1 MSNVVNES
9 NYDADVPPILSQ
21 VIERLGSGV
30 GRVGISGLKGSSPS
44 FLLSLLRRKVDK
56 HFLLITPTVRE
67 AEECYQEL
75 LFFLGD
81 ALGLRCGS
89 EKEKLVYL
97 YPSGEE
103 IPFEN
108 LSRNPELT
116 SQRIEVL
123 HHLLRGGKRLVVV
136 SPLQAVVKKI
146 IPRSILKK
154 YTRQLKVG
162 EERER
167 EELTSLFVKSGYLKV
182 SLVED
187 RGDYGVR
194 GSIVD
199 IFPPGYSAPLR
210 IEFYG
215 DMIESIRQFEVP
227 SQRSFG
233 ELSEVWITPVCE
245 AILEEEDLPQI
256 AERIKEQAGQA
267 LLPLHLAGELI
278 ESLRQFQVH
287 AETECFFPYLYPR
300 LETLFDYLP
309 LKSCIYL
316 KDSEEIQRAH
326 EDVEVHAE
334 ERYEQRREQMKFTP
348 RVADCYLSTAE
359 RKALLSSFHT
369 VYLDKMNTSLPEQ
382 EVISLATCSN
392 EDIRQELINVTSP
405 QGMLSPLVERIQEW
419 QEEGNRIL
427 LICHSLSEAQKQIQ
441 LLEEY
446 GVASTLL
453 PEDHFTSVMS
463 LPSPEVAQ
471 IQVASFNEGFRFPL
485 FRLII
490 ITEEEI
496 FGEKKRRTLPK
507 LKSGFFISDFSDLK
521 SGDCVVHTDHGVGI
535 YQGLKRL
542 EVEGECGDYLLIEY
556 LENDKLY
563 LPVDRIRVVQK
574 YVGTDGHTP
583 KIDRLGG
590 TSWKR
595 TKKKV
600 KASIKEMANELLE
613 LYASRKLLQGV
624 AFSPIDHYYRE
635 FQENFPYEETP
646 DQLAAIEDV
655 MRDMSEAKPMDRLIC
670 GDVGYGKT
678 EVALRS
684 SFRAAMDGKQVAV
697 LVPTTILAQQHYQTF
712 CERLKPYPLR
722 VEMLSR
728 FRTRTEQK
736 SILKELGE
744 GKIDIIIGTHRLVQ
758 NDVHFKELGL
768 LVLDEEQRFGVAHKE
783 KLKKMRK
790 VVDVLTLTATPI
802 PRTLQMSLVGIRE
815 MSVISTPP
823 EDRLSIKT
831 FINRFESS
839 VIREAV
845 VRELRRGG
853 QIFFV
858 HDRVRS
864 IPAMAR
870 FLSELVPEAKIAI
883 AHGQLS
889 ERQLEKVMLSF
900 IEKEVN
906 LLLTTTIIESGLD
919 FPSANTIIINRAD
932 KLGLAQL
939 YQLRGRVGRSKYRA
953 YCYLLIPG
961 ESVLSREAQERLQAI
976 FEFSELG
983 SSFRLAT
990 RDLEIRGAGN
1000 LLGASQSG
1008 HIAAIGLDLYTQ
1020 LMEETIAE
1028 LKGEERT
1035 PEIDPEIHLPLPAF
1049 IPEEYIGDVNQRLV
1063 VYKRLAY
1070 CSSDEEVEI
1079 LRDELTD
1086 RYGKVPLVVD
1096 NLLRVIAFKNYLRQL
1111 LVSRID
1117 YNGSKIILTFHP
1129 RAEGSLEKV
1138 LALIA
1143 RDSRRYRLSPE
1154 MKLSIAFHADG
1165 GGEVIDEVKKL
1176 LQ

>member
-1 MSNVVNES
+1 
-9 NYDADVPPILSQ
+9 
-21 VIERLGSGV
+21 
-30 GRVGISGLKGSSPS
+30 
-44 FLLSLLRRKVDK
+44 
-56 HFLLITPTVRE
+56 
-67 AEECYQEL
+67 
-75 LFFLGD
+75 
-81 ALGLRCGS
+81 
-89 EKEKLVYL
+89 
-97 YPSGEE
+97 
-103 IPFEN
+103 
-108 LSRNPELT
+108 
-116 SQRIEVL
+116 
-123 HHLLRGGKRLVVV
+123 
-136 SPLQAVVKKI
+136 
-146 IPRSILKK
+146 
-154 YTRQLKVG
+154 
-162 EERER
+162 
-167 EELTSLFVKSGYLKV
+167 
-182 SLVED
+182 
-187 RGDYGVR
+187 
-194 GSIVD
+194 
-199 IFPPGYSAPLR
+199 
-210 IEFYG
+210 
-215 DMIESIRQFEVP
+215 
-227 SQRSFG
+227 
-233 ELSEVWITPVCE
+233 
-245 AILEEEDLPQI
+245 
-256 AERIKEQAGQA
+256 
-267 LLPLHLAGELI
+267 
-278 ESLRQFQVH
+278 
-287 AETECFFPYLYPR
+287 
-300 LETLFDYLP
+300 
-309 LKSCIYL
+309 
-316 KDSEEIQRAH
+316 
-326 EDVEVHAE
+326 
-334 ERYEQRREQMKFTP
+334 
-348 RVADCYLSTAE
+348 
-359 RKALLSSFHT
+359 
-369 VYLDKMNTSLPEQ
+369 
-382 EVISLATCSN
+382 
-392 EDIRQELINVTSP
+392 
-405 QGMLSPLVERIQEW
+405 
-419 QEEGNRIL
+419 
-427 LICHSLSEAQKQIQ
+427 
-441 LLEEY
+441 
-446 GVASTLL
+446 
-453 PEDHFTSVMS
+453 
-463 LPSPEVAQ
+463 
-471 IQVASFNEGFRFPL
+471 
-485 FRLII
+485 
-490 ITEEEI
+490 
-496 FGEKKRRTLPK
+496 
-507 LKSGFFISDFSDLK
+507 
-521 SGDCVVHTDHGVGI
+521 
-535 YQGLKRL
+535 
-542 EVEGECGDYLLIEY
+542 
-556 LENDKLY
+556 
-563 LPVDRIRVVQK
+563 
-574 YVGTDGHTP
+574 
-583 KIDRLGG
+583 
-590 TSWKR
+590 
-595 TKKKV
+595 
-600 KASIKEMANELLE
+600 
-613 LYASRKLLQGV
+613 
-624 AFSPIDHYYRE
+624 
-635 FQENFPYEETP
+635 
-646 DQLAAIEDV
+646 
-655 MRDMSEAKPMDRLIC
+655 
-670 GDVGYGKT
+670 
-678 EVALRS
+678 
-684 SFRAAMDGKQVAV
+684 
-697 LVPTTILAQQHYQTF
+697 
-712 CERLKPYPLR
+712 
-722 VEMLSR
+722 
-728 FRTRTEQK
+728 
-736 SILKELGE
+736 
-744 GKIDIIIGTHRLVQ
+744 
-758 NDVHFKELGL
+758 
-768 LVLDEEQRFGVAHKE
+768 
-783 KLKKMRK
+783 
-790 VVDVLTLTATPI
+790 
-802 PRTLQMSLVGIRE
+802 MSLVGIRE

-1117 YNGSKIILTFHP
+1117 YNGSTIILTFHP